1 MGMRMIY
8 CLTEEDL
15 YEFLGFFPGSIT
27 GISLTLYN
35 GTPSHAKDLPNGATA
50 YFQQISFFAVS
61 IDQMKKDLCHVNHN
75 QIQKCEVHLEKD
87 NERATVTL
95 SLLNREL
102 YLSDNAI
109 LVPRENLLNFAKVKE
124 LRKVTIN
131 V

>member
-1 MGMRMIY
+1 MVLRMIP
-8 CLTEEDL
+8 CLTQDDF
-15 YEFLGFFPGSIT
+15 YEFVGLFPTFIT

-35 GTPSHAKDLPNGATA
+35 GTASHAKHLPNGATA
-50 YFQQISFFAVS
+50 YFQQISFHADS
-61 IDQMKKDLCHVNHN
+61 IKQMKEDLLNVDHT
-75 QIQKCEVHLEKD
+75 QIQTCELHLEKE

-95 SLLNREL
+95 SLVNREL

-109 LVPRENLLNFAKVKE
+109 LVPREKLLNFAKAKE

>member
-1 MGMRMIY
+1 MVMRTIY

-15 YEFLGFFPGSIT
+15 YEFLALFPEFIT

-35 GTPSHAKDLPNGATA
+35 GTPSHAKHLPNGATA
-50 YFQQISFFAVS
+50 YFQQISFHADS
-61 IDQMKKDLCHVNHN
+61 IDQLKKDLCHVNHN
-75 QIQKCEVHLEKD
+75 QVQTCEVHLEKE

-102 YLSDNAI
+102 FFSDSPQ
-109 LVPRENLLNFAKVKE
+109 LVPRDKLLEFAKANE